1 MQLYTYRLKIINPN
15 KKSDFIIRDVHHFS
29 EKFATILDMKEK
41 IMEEFEDELPETTD
55 FKVGYFYGKQ
65 FAKRW
70 IVTQEDLNAM
80 YKTGKDKIL
89 LWADA
94 LVTAS
99 DGNTLIGQ
107 KRKCSD
113 SYSFVNKRQ
122 QIEAEV
128 DSTVAELK
136 EKQGDKYSLPQL
148 RLWARSIISGN
159 HDSTEEPPDLPAI
172 TGIGLKKQK
181 KQSLGEALVEAA
193 RTFVGANRGPDIM
206 QTGGPNASVVLSGS
220 TAAQTPTKVVV
231 NESEKSIGLSPG
243 RVTELRSKK
252 LQELRDLQCLLDQS
266 ILTEEEFAEQKALV
280 LASLRKL
287 TH

>member
-1 MQLYTYRLKIINPN
+1 LFLQQYTYHLKIVNPN

-29 EKFATILDMKEK
+29 GKFATILDMKK
-41 IMEEFEDELPETTD
+41 KVMEEFKDDLPETTD
-55 FKVGYFYGKQ
+55 FKVDYFYGKQ
-65 FAKRW
+65 SAKRW
-70 IVTQEDLNAM
+70 LVTQEDLDAM
-80 YKTGKDKIL
+80 YKIGKEKLL

-94 LVTAS
+94 RVAALEGATVV
-99 DGNTLIGQ
+99 GK
-107 KRKCSD
+107 KRKCGD

-148 RLWARSIISGN
+148 RLWAHSIISGN
-159 HDSTEEPPDLPAI
+159 HDSTDEPPNLPVI
-172 TGIGLKKQK
+172 TGVGLKKQK
-181 KQSLGEALVEAA
+181 QQTLSEALVEAA
-193 RTFVGANRGPDIM
+193 TTFAGAVRGPDIR
-206 QTGGPNASVVLSGS
+206 QTGGPNATVTVS
-220 TAAQTPTKVVV
+220 TAAQTPTKVIS
-231 NESEKSIGLSPG
+231 ESERSVGLSPG

-252 LQELRDLQCLLDQS
+252 LQELRDLQCILDQG

>member
-1 MQLYTYRLKIINPN
+1 MQQYTYRLKIINPN
-15 KKSDFIIRDVHHFS
+15 KKSNFIIRDVHHFGG
-29 EKFATILDMKEK
+29 KFATILDMKRK
-41 IMEEFEDELPETTD
+41 IMQEFKDELPETTD
-55 FKVGYFYGKQ
+55 FNVGYFYGKQ
-65 FAKRW
+65 SAKRW
-70 IVTQEDLNAM
+70 IVTQEDLDAM
-80 YKTGKDKIL
+80 YKTEKDKFL

-94 LVTAS
+94 RVIAS
-99 DGNTLIGQ
+99 DGATAIGQ
-107 KRKCSD
+107 KRKCGD
-113 SYSFVNKRQ
+113 SYSFTNKRQ

-172 TGIGLKKQK
+172 TGVGPRKQK
-181 KQSLGEALVEAA
+181 KQTLSEAIVEAA
-193 RTFVGANRGPDIM
+193 TTFAGAVRGPDIK
-206 QTGGPNASVVLSGS
+206 QTGGPNATVVLSGS
-220 TAAQTPTKVVV
+220 TAAQTPTKVVS
-231 NESEKSIGLSPG
+231 ESEKSIGLSPG

>member
-1 MQLYTYRLKIINPN
+1 M
-15 KKSDFIIRDVHHFS
+15 
-29 EKFATILDMKEK
+29 
-41 IMEEFEDELPETTD
+41 
-55 FKVGYFYGKQ
+55 
-65 FAKRW
+65 
-70 IVTQEDLNAM
+70 TQEDLNAM
-80 YKTGKDKIL
+80 YKTGKDKIM

-94 LVTAS
+94 CVTAS

-107 KRKCSD
+107 KRKCGD
-113 SYSFVNKRQ
+113 SYSFVSKRQ

-128 DSTVAELK
+128 DSTVPELK

-172 TGIGLKKQK
+172 TGIGPKKQK
-181 KQSLGEALVEAA
+181 KQSLGGALVEAA
-193 RTFVGANRGPDIM
+193 RTFVGANLGPDIM
-206 QTGGPNASVVLSGS
+206 LTGGPNASVVLSGS
-220 TAAQTPTKVVV
+220 TAVQTPTKVVV

-252 LQELRDLQCLLDQS
+252 LQELRDLQCLLDQR